1 MVSGKRAIATLLSG
15 SPDNAEKYTRLLHS
29 FVYSLRNAGY
39 DEEIVVLY
47 ADDFPIDAEKLGQV
61 LNVRTKA
68 VQKITVQHTDG
79 KGNPHYAS
87 MLTKLHLWDL
97 VEYSQLMYYDCDFVF
112 QKNPASAF
120 SECSWS
126 SLCATPDTGMHQF
139 NKAIRPGTYF
149 NAGFLVLRPSKA
161 TYAELMSKQHLA
173 MNKFFVEQD
182 LLNEVYKGKWGML
195 DQKYNL
201 MHCYQLQAIQSSVV
215 AIHEKMW
222 VLRKSFPEQH
232 YIWNS
237 SKMRVNYPITNLLT
251 LPKIDNQKRK
261 GNDKKAA
268 APRPSA
274 QMWLNAKYPPKQKL
288 IIEGNAQ
295 GSAQGEEGGNY
306 KPESAD
312 PKEAAAVQPSVSGP
326 LLHANDAA
334 AVINAGLIDTNKL
347 ADKHQSVVQ
356 LQLKDKKLFH
366 FERKDKESRTAEQLR
381 AFQERAKL
389 LLPPHIAGNSK
400 APRNIKMTHKS
411 VAAYSKRPKLIR
423 NGKSREWV

>member
-47 ADDFPIDAEKLGQV
+47 ADDFPIDAEKLSQV

-97 VEYSQLMYYDCDFVF
+97 VEYSQVMYYDCDFVF

-149 NAGFLVLRPSKA
+149 NAGFLVLRPSKT
-161 TYAELMSKQHLA
+161 TYTELMSKQHLA

-195 DQKYNL
+195 DQ
-201 MHCYQLQAIQSSVV
+201 
-215 AIHEKMW
+215 
-222 VLRKSFPEQH
+222 
-232 YIWNS
+232 
-237 SKMRVNYPITNLLT
+237 
-251 LPKIDNQKRK
+251 
-261 GNDKKAA
+261 
-268 APRPSA
+268 
-274 QMWLNAKYPPKQKL
+274 
-288 IIEGNAQ
+288 
-295 GSAQGEEGGNY
+295 
-306 KPESAD
+306 
-312 PKEAAAVQPSVSGP
+312 
-326 LLHANDAA
+326 
-334 AVINAGLIDTNKL
+334 
-347 ADKHQSVVQ
+347 
-356 LQLKDKKLFH
+356 
-366 FERKDKESRTAEQLR
+366 
-381 AFQERAKL
+381 
-389 LLPPHIAGNSK
+389 
-400 APRNIKMTHKS
+400 
-411 VAAYSKRPKLIR
+411 
-423 NGKSREWV
+423 